1 MQRVFLLT
9 HSLTLIKEVKMKKY
23 LISIAAFLFAFIPVS
38 SANAESAW
46 RYWSYWQINGGV
58 WEMAM
63 TGAADVKAED
73 GQVQGWR
80 YITAGIDIS
89 EEFAPRTKETFESIC
104 ADVEAKDGIARIAL
118 VVDFGDASDYSN
130 QSDADS
136 VPSTKTA
143 CVEINAGDPSSLI
156 LSSAFETREESGMVC
171 GVVNLPSSG
180 CGEEVDISSVTTK
193 ELLTTSVED
202 ENVAPLNFY
211 ENSSFQLLIA
221 GAFVIGLLALVLKK
235 KQSK

>member
-9 HSLTLIKEVKMKKY
+9 HSLTLIKEVNMKKF
-23 LISIAAFLFAFIPVS
+23 LVSIAAFFFALVPIT

-46 RYWSYWQINGGV
+46 RYWSYWQLNDGV

-89 EEFAPRTKETFESIC
+89 EEFAPRTEETFESIC
-104 ADVEAKDGIARIAL
+104 ADVDAKDGVARVAL
-118 VVDFGDASDYSN
+118 VVDFGDSADYSN
-130 QSDADS
+130 PTDADS
-136 VPSTKTA
+136 VPSTKTT

-156 LSSAFETREESGMVC
+156 LSSGFETREESGMVC

-180 CGEEVDISSVTTK
+180 CGEEVDISAVTAN
-193 ELLTTSVED
+193 ELLSTSAED
-202 ENVAPLNFY
+202 EKVAPLNFY
-211 ENSSFQLLIA
+211 ENSSFQLLLV
-221 GAFVIGLLALVLKK
+221 GALAVGLLALVLKN
-235 KQSK
+235 KQSR